1 MKNYIF
7 LLFVLTSS
15 LVHSQFGGMRNQ
27 RQRQMQMPQTQQK
40 APEPNFQIEK
50 YIGIVIYDI
59 EKAMKKSS
67 IKPSSKIGK
76 DFSYILKKYNRK
88 ISDISRINSFTLKS
102 TKEMVENFQK
112 NVQKTGDFSNKAKID
127 KQMMENLKPI
137 TETLKKEDIALDKKI
152 RTLLSKKQYKKWIK
166 YNKRLYKVFP
176 DPELIDQE

>member
-7 LLFVLTSS
+7 LLFVLTSF

-27 RQRQMQMPQTQQK
+27 RQRQMQMPQTQQ
-40 APEPNFQIEK
+40 APKPNYEIEK
-50 YIGIVIYDI
+50 YLGIVIYDI

-88 ISDISRINSFTLKS
+88 ISDIRRINSFTLKS
-102 TKEMVENFQK
+102 TKEMVENFQIH
-112 NVQKTGDFSNKAKID
+112 VQKTGDFSDKAKID
-127 KQMMENLKPI
+127 KQMVKNLKPI
-137 TETLKKEDIALDKKI
+137 TETLKNEDIALDKKI
-152 RTLLSKKQYKKWIK
+152 RNLLSKKQYKKWIK

-176 DPELIDQE
+176 DPELIDKE